1 MVARNEGFYSCMK
14 LSISDSLNQMQAL
27 TELVLLKT
35 RKGWFSKREAVDWV
49 GKGGAAFDG
58 LLKRALGAGEILRVA
73 RGLYCLKK
81 ELLGFKL
88 DGYVFAPLICWPS
101 YLSFE
106 SALSYRGWIPEA
118 VYSIASASIGRSR
131 DFKTPLGVF
140 SYRSVPQGN
149 FYAGVERIEPEGGG
163 AFFMARP
170 LKAMADLV
178 YLTGVEWI
186 SAKPVVESLRV
197 EEENLR
203 ELSGGDFDEIANCHR
218 SGRVKKFLSGL
229 RKDLGL

>member
-1 MVARNEGFYSCMK
+1 MK

-118 VYSIASASIGRSR
+118 VYSIASS
-131 DFKTPLGVF
+131 
-140 SYRSVPQGN
+140 
-149 FYAGVERIEPEGGG
+149 
-163 AFFMARP
+163 
-170 LKAMADLV
+170 
-178 YLTGVEWI
+178 
-186 SAKPVVESLRV
+186 
-197 EEENLR
+197 
-203 ELSGGDFDEIANCHR
+203 
-218 SGRVKKFLSGL
+218 
-229 RKDLGL
+229 